1 MTKIHL
7 KICPPLALCCAS
19 ALDLFDILG
28 DENAKCDAF
37 FFHFC
42 LRMLFIYFSIY
53 INKNET
59 RCRDTT
65 MPLLTTLSQLV
76 LFEHHV
82 TADHRAPLSSAG
94 AVT

>member
-1 MTKIHL
+1 ML
-7 KICPPLALCCAS
+7 E
-19 ALDLFDILG
+19 DLVSVLVYWRMKMP
-28 DENAKCDAF
+28 NVM
-37 FFHFC
+37 HFC

-82 TADHRAPLSSAG
+82 TADHRAPISLAG

>member
-1 MTKIHL
+1 MKMPNVMHFF
-7 KICPPLALCCAS
+7 S
-19 ALDLFDILG
+19 FLF
-28 DENAKCDAF
+28 EDA
-37 FFHFC
+37 
-42 LRMLFIYFSIY
+42 FIYFSIY

-82 TADHRAPLSSAG
+82 TADHRAPLSLAG

>member
-1 MTKIHL
+1 
-7 KICPPLALCCAS
+7 
-19 ALDLFDILG
+19 
-28 DENAKCDAF
+28 
-37 FFHFC
+37 
-42 LRMLFIYFSIY
+42 MLFIYFSIY

-82 TADHRAPLSSAG
+82 TADHRAPISLAG